1 MKKWLTEIYLKYFAY
16 VPRGLMGKCL
26 YVQDGKLKGFNGVSE
41 EDIDDILG

>member
-16 VPRGLMGKCL
+16 VPRGRMGKGL
-26 YVQDGKLKGFNGVSE
+26 YIQDGEWKEFRGISE